1 VTAGPTPFLKQLTQ
15 ADADALLSLVRQK
28 AFPRG
33 SVIMREGSAG
43 ADVMVVLSGR
53 VKVVATGA
61 EQREVSLA
69 LRGPGELIG
78 EMSALGHSRRSAT
91 AIAADDD
98 VELGA
103 VSGDQFHEFLR
114 DHPDAAVVLIRSLVR
129 RLTEATRATVD
140 LATQDSVGR
149 VARRLV
155 ELAADHGNTSRL
167 SGPIE
172 LELTQDEL
180 ASWTGTTRETVSRAL
195 RLMRQLG
202 WVSTG
207 HRTIT
212 VVDPAALRERGGER
226 SA

>member
-1 VTAGPTPFLKQLTQ
+1 MTAGPVPFLKQL
-15 ADADALLSLVRQK
+15 AEPDAEALLGLVRRK
-28 AFPRG
+28 CFPRAA
-33 SVIMREGSAG
+33 VIMSEGSAG
-43 ADVMVVLSGR
+43 DDVMLVLSGR
-53 VKVVATGA
+53 AKVLAAGV
-61 EQREVSLA
+61 EQREVALA

-78 EMSALGHSRRSAT
+78 EMSALGHSRRTAT
-91 AIAADDD
+91 AIAAED
-98 VELGA
+98 VELGI
-103 VSGDQFHEFLR
+103 VSSEQFHEFLR
-114 DHPDAAVVLIRSLVR
+114 AHPDAALVLIRSLVR
-129 RLTEATRATVD
+129 RLTEATRALVD

-149 VARRLV
+149 IARRLV
-155 ELAADHGNTSRL
+155 ELAADDGAKGRL

-212 VVDPAALRERGGER
+212 VLEPAALRERGGER
-226 SA
+226 SG